1 MRFFVHLA
9 SYSYVTTAS
18 SEPRGRAMMNLLCI
32 TMIRKNMMMTMIMI
46 MIRTTMIRMTKIRMT
61 MIRMTILRMRRRWVL

>member
-1 MRFFVHLA
+1 MFEQISKLKKRYGRIFVYLA

-32 TMIRKNMMMTMIMI
+32 EHDDNDDNDFVGGKVTG
-46 MIRTTMIRMTKIRMT
+46 
-61 MIRMTILRMRRRWVL
+61 L

>member
-1 MRFFVHLA
+1 MFEQISKLKKRYDRIFVYLA

-32 TMIRKNMMMTMIMI
+32 EHDDNEDNEDDEDDDFVGRKVTG
-46 MIRTTMIRMTKIRMT
+46 
-61 MIRMTILRMRRRWVL
+61 L

>member
-1 MRFFVHLA
+1 MFEQISKFKKKVYDRIFVYLA

-32 TMIRKNMMMTMIMI
+32 EHDDNDDNDDDGDDDDFVGGKVTG
-46 MIRTTMIRMTKIRMT
+46 
-61 MIRMTILRMRRRWVL
+61 L

>member
-1 MRFFVHLA
+1 MFEQISKLKKKVYDRIFVYLA

-32 TMIRKNMMMTMIMI
+32 EHDDNEDNGDDDDFVGGKVTG
-46 MIRTTMIRMTKIRMT
+46 
-61 MIRMTILRMRRRWVL
+61 L

>member
-32 TMIRKNMMMTMIMI
+32 TMIRRNDGQDDQDDDGM
-46 MIRTTMIRMTKIRMT
+46 IRMT
-61 MIRMTILRMRRRWVL
+61 MIRMRRRWVL

>member
-1 MRFFVHLA
+1 MFEQISKLKKRYDRIFVYLA

-32 TMIRKNMMMTMIMI
+32 EHDDNEDNEDDDFVGGKVTG
-46 MIRTTMIRMTKIRMT
+46 
-61 MIRMTILRMRRRWVL
+61 L

>member
-32 TMIRKNMMMTMIMI
+32 TMIRKNMMMKMI

-61 MIRMTILRMRRRWVL
+61 MIRMTIFRMRRRWVL